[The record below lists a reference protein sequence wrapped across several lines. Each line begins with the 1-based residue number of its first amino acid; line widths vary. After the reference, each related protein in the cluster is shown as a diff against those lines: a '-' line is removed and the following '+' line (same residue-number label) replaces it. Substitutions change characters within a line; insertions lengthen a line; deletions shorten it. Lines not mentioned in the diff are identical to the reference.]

1 MPPPILVAGL
11 DARSLVLEAP
21 MLLRDGH
28 VVEQRTTG
36 RALLVDIPREQ
47 VRLVVLGPELPDLT
61 VAETVRRIR
70 ASPATRSVSVLVL
83 LHSSSSPD
91 TEEEVR
97 DAGAN
102 AVLRRPLDPNVLEA
116 WAAKLLTVVHRVD
129 ARVAVQ
135 AQVVGSSRS
144 PNTPHF
150 CGVTRNVS
158 ANGMLLASPVRLAA
172 GLDLDLEFVVP
183 GIPVRLRGLGRVVRE
198 AAEVAWPYVG
208 YGVEFLFMP
217 PESREALVLV
227 VSGVGPSTFAEA
239 VEPDA
244 SHGIHSTLR
253 REEWVYEIRRPVRRD
268 TAWQAEIRRALKAE
282 WKPGAAGPFFVV
294 EAASPESAVREAREF
309 VARQG
314 S

>member
-11 DARSLVLEAP
+11 DARSLMLEAP
-21 MLLRDGH
+21 MLLREGH
-28 VVEQRTTG
+28 TVEQRPSA
-36 RALLVDIPREQ
+36 RELLLDIPRTQ
-47 VRLVVLGPELPDLT
+47 ARLVALGPALPDLT

-70 ASPATRSVSVLVL
+70 ASAPTRAVSVLVL
-83 LHSSSSPD
+83 LPATVSVE

-102 AVLRRPLDPNVLEA
+102 AVLRRPVEPFVIEA
-116 WAAKLLTVVHRVD
+116 WAAKLLAVTHRVD

-135 AQVVGSSRS
+135 AQVVGSARS
-144 PNTPHF
+144 AAAPHF
-150 CGVTRNVS
+150 CGITRNVS
-158 ANGMLLASPVRLAA
+158 ANGMLLASPVRLDA

-183 GIPVRLRGLGRVVRE
+183 GIPGRLRGLGRVVRE

-227 VSGVGPSTFAEA
+227 VSGVGPSVFPEG
-239 VEPDA
+239 EHDA

-253 REEWVYEIRRPVRRD
+253 REDWVYEIRRPVRRE
-268 TAWQAEIRRALKAE
+268 TAWQAEIRRAPRGE
-282 WKPGAAGPFFVV
+282 WRPGSAGPFFVV
-294 EAASPESAVREAREF
+294 EASSAESAVREARDF
-309 VARQG
+309 VSRQG
-314 S
+314 